1 MKSAD
6 VLLLT
11 TEQETATAVREAVK
25 SAAFRGSTNV
35 CKSML
40 ELRTRLSTS
49 GRTRTIALVDI
60 DEEPQQMLF
69 ALTKTITATPDAL
82 FVVVSREFNEK
93 LVLQAMQA
101 GARHFIRKSAIA
113 TELDAVLGRLLLHEP
128 RHATQMGDVISIF
141 SCSGGCGATTVAVN
155 IATELKLAGGKPVL
169 LVDLDPH
176 YGSIAQYLNV
186 QSKYGVAHILNR
198 DGTIDRHLIES
209 SAARYIEG
217 LDVLL
222 SPAAAE
228 ADKHKPM
235 NYDNLLRVLEAC
247 RESYGYVVVDSP
259 RLPHDGTIALT
270 SVSGVAIIVL
280 RLAVRD
286 VAFAKSL
293 IASLTEQ
300 GMASDRILLLA
311 NQAKRR
317 GGLLSATEVQKA
329 LGKPLFRVRSDWR
342 KAAKSITY
350 GQPLAHSARM
360 SGLRRDLRKVTGQIR
375 RWTSNGHPEK
385 GGA

>member
-1 MKSAD
+1 M
-6 VLLLT
+6 V
-11 TEQETATAVREAVK
+11 
-25 SAAFRGSTNV
+25 
-35 CKSML
+35 
-40 ELRTRLSTS
+40 ELRTRLSTA
-49 GRTRTIALVDI
+49 GETRTIALVDI

-69 ALTKTITATPDAL
+69 ALTKTITANPDAL

-113 TELDAVLGRLLLHEP
+113 TDLDAVLGRLLLHEP
-128 RHATQMGDVISIF
+128 RHATQMGDVVSVF

-155 IATELKLAGGKPVL
+155 VATELKLAGDETRPARRPGPPLRVGRPVSQRAEQ
-169 LVDLDPH
+169 VRRRRTS
-176 YGSIAQYLNV
+176 SIARARSTGTWSNPV
-186 QSKYGVAHILNR
+186 PAKYV
-198 DGTIDRHLIES
+198 
-209 SAARYIEG
+209 EG

-228 ADKHKPM
+228 ADKHQSM
-235 NYDNLLRVLEAC
+235 NYDNLLKVLEAC

-259 RLPHDGTIALT
+259 RLSHEATISLA
-270 SVSGVAIIVL
+270 SVTRVAVIVL
-280 RLAVRD
+280 RLTVRD

-293 IASLTEQ
+293 IASLTEH
-300 GMASDRILLLA
+300 GMGSDRILVLA

-317 GGLLSATEVQKA
+317 GGLLNVVEVQKA
-329 LGKPLFRVRSDWR
+329 LGKPLFRVRSDCR

-350 GQPLAHSARM
+350 GQPLAHSARL
-360 SGLRRDLRKVTGQIR
+360 SGLRRDLRKVTGQIQQ
-375 RWTSNGHPEK
+375 WTSNGHPEK